1 MTLEQTGSGLE
12 ARLQIGGITRFIG
25 AAFLSFWLVGW
36 AVGETFACSI
46 LCLGAWSLLTGKPL
60 RHGHEPLGLA
70 VALAGGLFLLFW
82 LTIWTFGGLAAGREL
97 LRLLFARDILLA
109 RHDALEITNSYG
121 LFRSV
126 KRLPREE
133 IRRFYRTSPR
143 APLCAE
149 TTSGITV
156 LTGLG

>member
-1 MTLEQTGSGLE
+1 
-12 ARLQIGGITRFIG
+12 
-25 AAFLSFWLVGW
+25 
-36 AVGETFACSI
+36 
-46 LCLGAWSLLTGKPL
+46 
-60 RHGHEPLGLA
+60 EPVGLA

-82 LTIWTFGGLAAGREL
+82 LTIWTFGGLSAGREL

-156 LTGLG
+156 LTSLGTPAEREELEKALSAEFGLQTQPAPVAALPKAWCELSSLEHDAIVVKDPAVRRKQAWTVWI